1 MLLSH
6 MAIIPELN
14 ALKAILTNQNAQKGL
29 VSLYANSQKECTR
42 NGSCG
47 MEIGMAREKD
57 MCAVL
62 KLHLGD
68 AISLD
73 IDNTLPEDFLIHGQK
88 VSIKHSQAKVGSA
101 VKAKWT
107 SADKSVQEAITFMI
121 EAADDYYP
129 HLLLVYMDVKTKKI
143 AICCVSSEHNRTTI
157 KGLGKSAFKVPTGNS
172 RGIEYSTA
180 AMKELMRQCYF
191 VVEITDADLTG
202 GMDPIERRM
211 KELSLI
217 ASSTSL

>member
-1 MLLSH
+1 MMS
-6 MAIIPELN
+6 ELN
-14 ALKAILTNQNAQKGL
+14 ALKDVLMHKTAQKGL
-29 VSLYANSQKECTR
+29 IALYANSQKECTR
-42 NGSCG
+42 NGTCG

-73 IDNTLPEDFLIHGQK
+73 IDNTLPEDFLLHEQK
-88 VSIKHSQAKVGSA
+88 VSIKHSQAKIGSP

-121 EAADDYYP
+121 DAADDYYP
-129 HLLLVYMDVKTKKI
+129 HLLLVYMDIKSKKI
-143 AICCVSSEHNRTTI
+143 TICCISSEHNRTTI

-217 ASSTSL
+217 DL